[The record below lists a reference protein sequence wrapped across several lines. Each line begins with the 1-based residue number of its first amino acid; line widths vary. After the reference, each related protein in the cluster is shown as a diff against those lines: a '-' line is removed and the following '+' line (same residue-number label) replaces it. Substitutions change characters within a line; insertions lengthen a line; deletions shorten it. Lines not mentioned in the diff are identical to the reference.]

1 MFFEFVE
8 ELKNLRLKFRGSANQ
23 RVIDVQKSLKANEII
38 TIEQLMDMLNIGK
51 NTAYK
56 LLDSK
61 AIKAFRIGNKW
72 KIPLSSVYSYINE
85 KTECAE

>member
-1 MFFEFVE
+1 ME
-8 ELKNLRLKFRGSANQ
+8 
-23 RVIDVQKSLKANEII
+23 NEII

-61 AIKAFRIGNKW
+61 AIKSFRIGNKW
-72 KIPLSSVYSYINE
+72 KIPLSSVYIYITE
-85 KTECAE
+85 QTECAE

>member
-1 MFFEFVE
+1 MKE
-8 ELKNLRLKFRGSANQ
+8 
-23 RVIDVQKSLKANEII
+23 NEII

-56 LLDSK
+56 LLDSR

-72 KIPLSSVYSYINE
+72 KIPVSPIYEYINE
-85 KTECAE
+85 QTECAK

>member
-1 MFFEFVE
+1 ME
-8 ELKNLRLKFRGSANQ
+8 
-23 RVIDVQKSLKANEII
+23 NEII

-72 KIPLSSVYSYINE
+72 KIPLLSVYAYINE
-85 KTECAE
+85 QTECAE